1 MKKKKKNNGKAV
13 KKKKCHDA
21 REAVTVWGR
30 LRCESRM
37 TTDARALDI
46 PKLIQS
52 KVAKGYK

>member
-1 MKKKKKNNGKAV
+1 M